1 MLMIFFVINDT
12 TGTKPVEWKVTFSK
26 DDKSPYGL
34 QVLFNEME
42 QLFPDSAVEVSSVTP
57 YQYLLDNFY
66 YDLYEDEEE
75 YTDDVPLEQDTTA
88 DVTVDEET
96 YYVLNDTVL
105 TQEDTS
111 YVENEYL
118 DYYDPK
124 SFLIINPYAEIDDI
138 SCDYLLDFVSDGN
151 AVMIA
156 SYNFPNKI
164 LDSLYA
170 QVNNDVLP
178 QLELEDSLS
187 IGNIHFKDSELKLT
201 LANKN
206 WDAKSYTYNKGM
218 EGVYFSQLD
227 SIHTTVLGYH
237 QFENTR
243 RINFVKIQY
252 GDGFFYLHTQ
262 PFVFTNYN
270 LLKSG
275 NATYAAH
282 ALSYLPDWDIIWDD
296 RATVNQNRIDNPLRY
311 LLSQPALRWAWY
323 IALLGVLFF
332 IIFKAK
338 RRQRIVPIIEKLPN
352 TSIDFAKTIGN
363 LYYQQGKPQDI
374 VNKKITFFL
383 EHIRNTYLLDTQ
395 NLNDDFKKKLQS
407 KTGMPQIEIERL
419 VDYII
424 KLNKLKEIPETSLV
438 LLHNMIDN
446 FYKQTL

>member
-1 MLMIFFVINDT
+1 MLMIFFVINDS
-12 TGTKPVEWKVTFSK
+12 TGTKPVEWKVSFSK
-26 DDKSPYGL
+26 EDKSPYGL
-34 QVLFNEME
+34 QVLYHEMG
-42 QLFPDSAVEVSSVTP
+42 QLFPQSQVEVSTVTP

-75 YTDDVPLEQDTTA
+75 NVETTVEEEPTDE
-88 DVTVDEET
+88 VTVEELIEGTNYEENSSLEDST
-96 YYVLNDTVL
+96 YFE
-105 TQEDTS
+105 ED
-111 YVENEYL
+111 YL

-124 SFLIINPYAEIDDI
+124 SFLIINPYAEMDDI
-138 SCDYLLDFVSDGN
+138 SSDYLLDFVSDGN
-151 AVMIA
+151 VVMI
-156 SYNFPNKI
+156 SSFNFSKKL
-164 LDSLYA
+164 LDSLQAEIKY
-170 QVNNDVLP
+170 DVLP
-178 QLELEDSLS
+178 QLKLADSLS
-187 IGNIHFKDSELKLT
+187 IGNINFKDSELNLS
-201 LANKN
+201 LANN
-206 WDAKSYTYNKGM
+206 QWDANTYTYKKGM
-218 EGVYFSQLD
+218 EGIYFSQLD
-227 SIHTTVLGYH
+227 SVYTTVLGYH
-237 QFENTR
+237 QFENKR

-275 NATYAAH
+275 NADYAAN

-296 RATVNQNRIDNPLRY
+296 RATVNEDRIDNPLRY

-323 IALLGVLFF
+323 ISLISLLFF

-338 RRQRIVPIIEKLPN
+338 RRQRIVPIIDKLPN

-395 NLNDDFKKKLQS
+395 NLNEDFKKKLQS

-424 KLNKLKEIPETSLV
+424 KLSKLKEIPETSLV

-446 FYKQTL
+446 FYKQTS

>member
-34 QVLFNEME
+34 QVMFNEME
-42 QLFPDSAVEVSSVTP
+42 QLFPDSAVEVSTVTP

-75 YTDDVPLEQDTTA
+75 TVEATVEEEPTDE
-88 DVTVDEET
+88 VTVEELIEGTNYEENSGLEDST
-96 YYVLNDTVL
+96 YFE
-105 TQEDTS
+105 ED
-111 YVENEYL
+111 YL

-138 SCDYLLDFVSDGN
+138 SSDYLLDFVSDGN
-151 AVMIA
+151 VVMI
-156 SYNFPNKI
+156 SSFNFSKKL
-164 LDSLYA
+164 LDSLQA
-170 QVNNDVLP
+170 EIKFDVLP

-270 LLKSG
+270 LLKSV
-275 NATYAAH
+275 NAAYAAH
-282 ALSYLPDWDIIWDD
+282 ALSYIPDWDIIWDD
-296 RATVNQNRIDNPLRY
+296 RATLNQNRIDNPLRY
-311 LLSQPALRWAWY
+311 MLSQPALRWAWY
-323 IALLGVLFF
+323 IALLGTLFF

-424 KLNKLKEIPETSLV
+424 KLNKLKEIPESSLV

>member
-1 MLMIFFVINDT
+1 MLMIFFVINDS
-12 TGTKPVEWKVTFSK
+12 TGTKPVEWKVSFSK
-26 DDKSPYGL
+26 EDKSPYGL
-34 QVLFNEME
+34 QVLYHEMG
-42 QLFPDSAVEVSSVTP
+42 QLFPQSQVEVSTVTP

-75 YTDDVPLEQDTTA
+75 NVETTVEEEPTDE
-88 DVTVDEET
+88 VTVEELIEGTNYEENSSLEDST
-96 YYVLNDTVL
+96 YFE
-105 TQEDTS
+105 ED
-111 YVENEYL
+111 YL

-124 SFLIINPYAEIDDI
+124 SFLIINPYAEMDDI
-138 SCDYLLDFVSDGN
+138 SSDYLLDFVSDGN
-151 AVMIA
+151 VVMI
-156 SYNFPNKI
+156 SSFNFSKKL
-164 LDSLYA
+164 LDSLQAEIKY
-170 QVNNDVLP
+170 DVLP
-178 QLELEDSLS
+178 QLKLADSLS
-187 IGNIHFKDSELKLT
+187 IGNINFKDSELNLS
-201 LANKN
+201 LANN
-206 WDAKSYTYNKGM
+206 QWDANTYTYKKGM
-218 EGVYFSQLD
+218 EGIYFSQLD
-227 SIHTTVLGYH
+227 SVYTTVLGYH
-237 QFENTR
+237 QFENKR

-275 NATYAAH
+275 NADYAAN

-296 RATVNQNRIDNPLRY
+296 RATVNEDRIDNPLRY

-323 IALLGVLFF
+323 ISLISLLFF

-338 RRQRIVPIIEKLPN
+338 RRQRIVPIIDKLPN

-424 KLNKLKEIPETSLV
+424 KLSKLKEIPETSLV

-446 FYKQTL
+446 FYKQTS

>member
-1 MLMIFFVINDT
+1 MLMIFFIINDT
-12 TGTKPVEWKVTFSK
+12 TGTKPVEWKATFSK

-34 QVLFNEME
+34 QVLYQEMG
-42 QLFPDSAVEVSSVTP
+42 QLFPQTQVEISTVTP

-66 YDLYEDEEE
+66 YDLYED
-75 YTDDVPLEQDTTA
+75 
-88 DVTVDEET
+88 DEET
-96 YYVLNDTVL
+96 DEATVEEASTDDASVEEL
-105 TQEDTS
+105 IEGTNYEENSSLEDST
-111 YVENEYL
+111 YVEDDYL

-124 SFLIINPYAEIDDI
+124 SFLIINPYTEIDDI
-138 SCDYLLDFVSDGN
+138 SSEYLLDFVSDGN
-151 AVMIA
+151 AVMI
-156 SYNFPNKI
+156 SSFNFSKKL
-164 LDSLYA
+164 LDTLHAEIKY
-170 QVNNDVLP
+170 DVLP

-187 IGNIHFKDSELKLT
+187 IQNINFKDSELNLT
-201 LANKN
+201 LANKK
-206 WDAKSYTYNKGM
+206 WDARTYTYKKGM

-227 SIHTTVLGYH
+227 SVYTTVLGYH
-237 QFENTR
+237 QFENKR

-296 RATVNQNRIDNPLRY
+296 RATINIDRIDNPLRY
-311 LLSQPALRWAWY
+311 MLSQPALRWAWY
-323 IALLGVLFF
+323 ISLISLVFF

-374 VNKKITFFL
+374 VNKKITYFL

-424 KLNKLKEIPETSLV
+424 KLSKLQEIPETSLV
-438 LLHNMIDN
+438 LLNNMIDN
-446 FYKQTL
+446 FYQKTL

>member
-12 TGTKPVEWKVTFSK
+12 TGTKPVEWKATFSK
-26 DDKSPYGL
+26 EDKSPYGL
-34 QVLFNEME
+34 QVLYQEMG
-42 QLFPDSAVEVSSVTP
+42 QLFPNSAVEVSTVTP

-75 YTDDVPLEQDTTA
+75 TDEPSLDEEQNDDVFTE
-88 DVTVDEET
+88 DEKW
-96 YYVLNDTVL
+96 YILSDKNDSIYS
-105 TQEDTS
+105 EDD
-111 YVENEYL
+111 YL

-124 SFLIINPYAEIDDI
+124 SFLIINPYTDIDDI
-138 SCDYLLDFVSDGN
+138 SSDYLLDFVSDGN
-151 AVMIA
+151 AVMI
-156 SYNFPNKI
+156 SSFNFSKKL
-164 LDSLYA
+164 LDSLHAELKY
-170 QVNNDVLP
+170 DILP

-187 IGNIHFKDSELKLT
+187 IKNINFKDSELNLT
-201 LANKN
+201 LANKK
-206 WDAKSYTYNKGM
+206 WDARTYTYKKGM

-227 SIHTTVLGYH
+227 SVYTTVLGYH
-237 QFENTR
+237 QFENKR
-243 RINFVKIQY
+243 RINFVKIQH

-296 RATVNQNRIDNPLRY
+296 RATVNINRIDNPLRY
-311 LLSQPALRWAWY
+311 MLSQPALRWAWY
-323 IALLGVLFF
+323 IALISLVFF

-424 KLNKLKEIPETSLV
+424 KLSKLKEIPETSLV

-446 FYKQTL
+446 FYKQTS

>member
-34 QVLFNEME
+34 QVMFNEME
-42 QLFPDSAVEVSSVTP
+42 QLFPDSAVEVSTVTP

-75 YTDDVPLEQDTTA
+75 TVEATVEEEPTDE
-88 DVTVDEET
+88 VTVEELIEGTNYEENSSLEDST
-96 YYVLNDTVL
+96 YFE
-105 TQEDTS
+105 ED
-111 YVENEYL
+111 YL

-138 SCDYLLDFVSDGN
+138 SSDYLLDFVSDGN
-151 AVMIA
+151 VVMI
-156 SYNFPNKI
+156 SSFNFSKKL
-164 LDSLYA
+164 LDSLQA
-170 QVNNDVLP
+170 EIKFDVLP

-218 EGVYFSQLD
+218 EGIYFSQLD

-270 LLKSG
+270 LLKSI
-275 NATYAAH
+275 NAAYAAH
-282 ALSYLPDWDIIWDD
+282 ALSYIPDWDIIWDD
-296 RATVNQNRIDNPLRY
+296 RATLNQNRIDNPLRY
-311 LLSQPALRWAWY
+311 MLSQPALRWAWY
-323 IALLGVLFF
+323 IALLGTLFF

-424 KLNKLKEIPETSLV
+424 KLNKLKEIPESSLV

>member
-34 QVLFNEME
+34 QVMFNEME
-42 QLFPDSAVEVSSVTP
+42 QLFPDSAVEVSTVTP

-75 YTDDVPLEQDTTA
+75 TVEATVEEEPTDE
-88 DVTVDEET
+88 VTVEELIEGTNYEENSSLEDST
-96 YYVLNDTVL
+96 YFE
-105 TQEDTS
+105 ED
-111 YVENEYL
+111 YL

-138 SCDYLLDFVSDGN
+138 SSDYLLDFVSDGN
-151 AVMIA
+151 VVMI
-156 SYNFPNKI
+156 SSFNFSKKL
-164 LDSLYA
+164 LDSLQA
-170 QVNNDVLP
+170 EIKFDVLP

-187 IGNIHFKDSELKLT
+187 ISNIHFKDSELKLT

-275 NATYAAH
+275 NAAYAAH
-282 ALSYLPDWDIIWDD
+282 ALSYIPDWDIIWDD
-296 RATVNQNRIDNPLRY
+296 RATLNQNRIDNPLRY
-311 LLSQPALRWAWY
+311 MLSQPALRWAWY
-323 IALLGVLFF
+323 IALLGTLFF

-424 KLNKLKEIPETSLV
+424 KLNKLKEIPESSLV

>member
-12 TGTKPVEWKVTFSK
+12 TGTKPVEWKATFSK
-26 DDKSPYGL
+26 EDKSPYGL
-34 QVLFNEME
+34 QVLYQEMG
-42 QLFPDSAVEVSSVTP
+42 QLFPNSAVEVSTVTP

-75 YTDDVPLEQDTTA
+75 TDEPSLDEEQNDDVFTE
-88 DVTVDEET
+88 DEKW
-96 YYVLNDTVL
+96 YILSDKNDSIYS
-105 TQEDTS
+105 EDD
-111 YVENEYL
+111 YL

-124 SFLIINPYAEIDDI
+124 SFLIINPYTDIDDI
-138 SCDYLLDFVSDGN
+138 SSDYLLDFVSDGN
-151 AVMIA
+151 AVMI
-156 SYNFPNKI
+156 SSFNFSKKL
-164 LDSLYA
+164 LDSLHADIKY
-170 QVNNDVLP
+170 DVLP

-187 IGNIHFKDSELKLT
+187 IKNINFKDSELNLT
-201 LANKN
+201 LANKK
-206 WDAKSYTYNKGM
+206 WDARTYTYKKGM

-227 SIHTTVLGYH
+227 SVYTTVLGYH
-237 QFENTR
+237 QFENKR
-243 RINFVKIQY
+243 RINFVKIQH

-296 RATVNQNRIDNPLRY
+296 RATVNINRIDNPLRY
-311 LLSQPALRWAWY
+311 MLSQPALRWAWY
-323 IALLGVLFF
+323 IALISLVFF

-338 RRQRIVPIIEKLPN
+338 RRQRIVPIIGKLPN

-424 KLNKLKEIPETSLV
+424 KLSKLKEIPETSLV

-446 FYKQTL
+446 FYKQTS

>member
-1 MLMIFFVINDT
+1 MLMIFFVINDS
-12 TGTKPVEWKVTFSK
+12 TGTKPVEWKVSFSK
-26 DDKSPYGL
+26 EDKSPYGL
-34 QVLFNEME
+34 QVLYHEMG
-42 QLFPDSAVEVSSVTP
+42 QLFPQSQVEVSTVTP

-75 YTDDVPLEQDTTA
+75 NVETTVEEEPTDE
-88 DVTVDEET
+88 VTVEELIEGTNYEDNSSLEDST
-96 YYVLNDTVL
+96 YFE
-105 TQEDTS
+105 ED
-111 YVENEYL
+111 YL

-124 SFLIINPYAEIDDI
+124 SFLIINPYAEMDDI
-138 SCDYLLDFVSDGN
+138 SSDYLLDFVSDGN
-151 AVMIA
+151 VVMI
-156 SYNFPNKI
+156 SSFNFSKKL
-164 LDSLYA
+164 LDSLQAEIKY
-170 QVNNDVLP
+170 DVLP
-178 QLELEDSLS
+178 QLKLADSLS
-187 IGNIHFKDSELKLT
+187 IGHINFKDSELNLT
-201 LANKN
+201 LANSQ
-206 WDAKSYTYNKGM
+206 WDANTYTYKKGM
-218 EGVYFSQLD
+218 EGIYFSQLD
-227 SIHTTVLGYH
+227 SVYTTVLGYH
-237 QFENTR
+237 QFENKR

-262 PFVFTNYN
+262 PFVFTNFN

-296 RATVNQNRIDNPLRY
+296 RATVNEDRIDNPLRY

-323 IALLGVLFF
+323 ISLISLLFF

-338 RRQRIVPIIEKLPN
+338 RRQRIVPIIDKLPN

-424 KLNKLKEIPETSLV
+424 KLSKLKDIPETSLV

-446 FYKQTL
+446 FYKQTS